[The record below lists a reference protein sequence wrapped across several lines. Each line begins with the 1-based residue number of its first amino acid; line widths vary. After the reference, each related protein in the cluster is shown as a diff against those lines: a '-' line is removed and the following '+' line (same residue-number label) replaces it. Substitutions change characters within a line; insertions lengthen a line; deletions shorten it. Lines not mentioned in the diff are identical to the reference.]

1 MGTIKAIQQTS
12 VHQIQ
17 SGQVIVDLNS
27 VVKELVENSLD
38 AGSTSIEV
46 RFRNN
51 GLDAVEVVDNGSG
64 IAPEDFDSV
73 ALKHHTSKLK
83 TYDDL
88 ESLDTFGFRG
98 EALASLCALSAVHII
113 TARDVDAPKGQKLEF
128 ETSGKL
134 KNTTVVAAQ
143 RGTKV
148 VIEKL
153 FYNLPVRKK
162 ELEKNIKREYSKVL
176 SLLQAYA
183 CISTRVRF
191 VVSNHMSKGGKNVA
205 FSTAIN
211 NNTKDNITN
220 VFGAKTLHALVKLD
234 LKLEMQQTE
243 PPSNTQA
250 DAASKHVMVQ
260 GHISRPVFGQGR
272 QAPDR
277 QFFFVNSRP
286 CALPQ
291 VAKAFNEVYR
301 SFNVSQSP
309 FIFANLVID
318 THAYDVNVS
327 PDKRTILLHDQN
339 ELLESI
345 KAALVQLFE
354 EQEQSVPQS
363 KLNPVTQA
371 RLPSYKPLTI
381 APSEPENGTS
391 PKSDN
396 GISPEPETPRFNH
409 NVAAPEAPSEEAAS
423 ATHDSPDD
431 MASHPSQRG
440 PPERLIHNWMA
451 KSTVDRHVIPTP
463 KPKQPQPQTPRA
475 APVQNAFDRMRPS
488 RTPAQIAD
496 ITIGDTTTS
505 TVIGTAASAFKQR
518 RIHTPQ
524 RRAATSRLH
533 AFAMAGSRMD
543 IDGQEDDEDEDEDEN
558 EDGSEGEGSAAT
570 EEESDE
576 EEHEEAER
584 QAHSTQNGP
593 VAASSGQ
600 TSNGDAAEDDM
611 TPTDGPDQ
619 GIENTADDEDIY
631 AQEFIVRRKEYP
643 PPAPFIEESSDEDE
657 DADEHNTHSAED
669 SSEPDEDYVDE
680 NERRSRDDVK
690 LARLIREAED
700 VASRPS
706 ADKVR
711 RANQAMRGTAGSR
724 NSVLNLASALDASMD
739 DIKQQAAILSELSL
753 PFVSGKRTGL
763 DVDNGL
769 VTDDMDRADAEA
781 QLSLTV
787 SKPDFGRMAIAGQ
800 FNLGFIIALR
810 PNEETANDDLF
821 IIDQHAADEKFNF
834 ERFTRSLTLDPQRL
848 AQPKQLYL
856 TAIEEEIILHH
867 SEALVANGF
876 VIETDT
882 SGASAVGERCK
893 LVCLPMSKE
902 TTFDLSD
909 LEELLHLLSDHSS
922 SSSVQNIPRPSKVR
936 KMLAMRAC
944 RSSIM
949 VGKTLTQG
957 QMEKVVR
964 NLGEMDKPWNC
975 PHGRP
980 TMRHLAGLGSWQAWD
995 GIVRYEKEEGG
1006 LGGGKSDWSSWL
1018 RKRKGGSE

>member
-1 MGTIKAIQQTS
+1 MASIKAIQQTS

-51 GLDAVEVVDNGSG
+51 GLDAIEVVDNGSG
-64 IAPEDFDSV
+64 IAPEDFESV

-134 KNTTVVAAQ
+134 KNTSIVAAQ

-162 ELEKNIKREYSKVL
+162 ELERNIKREYSKVL

-191 VVSNHMSKGGKNVA
+191 VVSNHMPKGGKNVA

-243 PPSNTQA
+243 PVSNTQV
-250 DAASKHVMVQ
+250 DAASKHVTVQ

-339 ELLESI
+339 ELLESL

-363 KLNPVTQA
+363 KLNPVAQA

-381 APSEPENGTS
+381 VPPEPENGTS
-391 PKSDN
+391 PKSEND
-396 GISPEPETPRFNH
+396 ISPEPETPHLNPKPQPD
-409 NVAAPEAPSEEAAS
+409 VASSETPSERAAS
-423 ATHDSPDD
+423 ATDEKPDD
-431 MASHPSQRG
+431 MASYPSQRG
-440 PPERLIHNWMA
+440 PPERSIHNWMG
-451 KSTVDRHVIPTP
+451 KSTVDRHDIPTP
-463 KPKQPQPQTPRA
+463 KPKHPQPQTPHP

-505 TVIGTAASAFKQR
+505 TIIGTGASAFKKR

-524 RRAATSRLH
+524 RHAATSRLH
-533 AFAMAGSRMD
+533 AFAMAGSQMD
-543 IDGQEDDEDEDEDEN
+543 INGQEDDEDGD
-558 EDGSEGEGSAAT
+558 EGESSAGD
-570 EEESDE
+570 EEEMDE
-576 EEHEEAER
+576 EEHEEAE
-584 QAHSTQNGP
+584 QDE
-593 VAASSGQ
+593 
-600 TSNGDAAEDDM
+600 DAAEDEVTLKDA
-611 TPTDGPDQ
+611 PAQ
-619 GIENTADDEDIY
+619 GIESTADDEDIY

-657 DADEHNTHSAED
+657 DEDEDADEHNPHSAED

-680 NERRSRDDVK
+680 NERRSRDDAKV
-690 LARLIREAED
+690 ARLIREAEE
-700 VASRPS
+700 VAARPS
-706 ADKVR
+706 ADNVR
-711 RANQAMRGTAGSR
+711 RANQAMRGTAGSK
-724 NSVLNLASALDASMD
+724 NSVLNLASSLDASLD
-739 DIKQQAAILSELSL
+739 DIKQQAAIMSEVSL
-753 PFVSGKRTGL
+753 PFVSGRRTGQ
-763 DVDNGL
+763 DVDNAL

-781 QLSLTV
+781 KLSLTV
-787 SKPDFGRMAIAGQ
+787 SKPDFARMAIAGQ

-810 PNEETANDDLF
+810 PNEETGNDDLF

-856 TAIEEEIILHH
+856 TAIEEEIILNH

-882 SGASAVGERCK
+882 SGTSAVGERCK

-922 SSSVQNIPRPSKVR
+922 SSSAQNIPRPSKVR

-949 VGKTLTQG
+949 VGKTLTQV
-957 QMEKVVR
+957 QMQKVVR

-995 GIVRYEKEEGG
+995 GIARYEKEEGS

-1018 RKRKGGSE
+1018 RKRKGGRE